1 MQYNNVNDKISI
13 TMQAI
18 NLMYSLLEK
27 LKLSLAQLEEIN
39 KRHEL
44 LIDQEKFWSKQDNPK
59 RFLYDLQEFGHW
71 LYEYLELKQYE
82 DIDIDLWT

>member
-59 RFLYDLQEFGHW
+59 DFYMIYKNLGIGYMN
-71 LYEYLELKQYE
+71 
-82 DIDIDLWT
+82 I